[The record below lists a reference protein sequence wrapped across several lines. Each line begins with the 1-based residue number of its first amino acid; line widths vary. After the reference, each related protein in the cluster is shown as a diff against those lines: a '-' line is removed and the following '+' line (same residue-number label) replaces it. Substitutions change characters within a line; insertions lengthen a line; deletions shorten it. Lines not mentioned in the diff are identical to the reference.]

1 MCNVHK
7 VDKGQMA
14 QNGGHYE
21 ALWQLASLAAKL
33 VYEYTPKMG
42 RTYQQQCTAAVTSS
56 YSYSAMPISVWR
68 SIDRPVLMPK
78 LRSLAWL
85 IHAGG
90 YKTADGHARF
100 TNTSP
105 VCPRCQ
111 QTTESVEHALVEC
124 REVYVYWSRFYQVIS
139 SPQYSQPNT
148 CSILSLHIARNQR
161 GQLNV
166 KACSLA
172 LACGLW
178 VIHRARLRRH
188 FSQTY
193 TSTLMLLSEWKWMMR
208 DILIAKRRTA
218 MERNTLLQFNS
229 TWKCLLDITDL
240 SVLA

>member
-1 MCNVHK
+1 MS
-7 VDKGQMA
+7 G
-14 QNGGHYE
+14 
-21 ALWQLASLAAKL
+21 
-33 VYEYTPKMG
+33 
-42 RTYQQQCTAAVTSS
+42 
-56 YSYSAMPISVWR
+56 SVWR

-90 YKTADGHARF
+90 YKTAKSYARF

-111 QTTESVEHALVEC
+111 QATESVEHALVEC
-124 REVYVYWSRFYQVIS
+124 REVYAFWLRLYQVLS
-139 SPQYSQPNT
+139 FPQYSRPDT
-148 CSILSLHIARNQR
+148 RSILSLYIARNRR

-188 FSQTY
+188 FSQTHS
-193 TSTLMLLSEWKWMMR
+193 STLMLLSEWRWMVR

-229 TWKCLLDITDL
+229 AWKCLLDITDL
-240 SVLA
+240 SVSA